1 MFSRVERVDRVDD
14 EKVSAGCDGWEYI
27 FLMMVVLMA
36 MVMPLLPFQDDWTYL
51 TAPNPEFAWRDLLP
65 GAAFWRPFD
74 ALWGGLLGRVP
85 WLFPWANRIAIV
97 WGHVLCVYLVARIV
111 DELCDDSRGRFAAVG
126 FFAVSSGI
134 AAVIV
139 NTDSLNLVWS
149 CVWGCAGTLALLK
162 GRACA
167 LVFGCYAVSVLC
179 KESGLSWLA
188 VGPLLALA
196 KGADWRRFARQVG
209 VGAGVF
215 VVYLCLRFALQGE
228 MMLGNEGDYALTLS
242 PTIIGRNF
250 AILVGMSLSC
260 VDGLAMGV
268 KPVVFW
274 TTVVLS
280 VAAWL
285 LFAWCV
291 RIGRGETLATRLLV
305 GVGVIAAFAAP
316 HCLFK
321 NHHPAEMHFYP
332 VVLGTAL
339 AISLTPLDYAKRIPF
354 IVSVVSMCAVFA
366 IGWFDKMT
374 AIYASSERARAL
386 FEEVRQSVA
395 DFSAPSEYRVKSV
408 HEVARYSVFSQPAT
422 WCLDNGRAFR
432 CLNGWRE
439 SKVVL
444 AEE

>member
-1 MFSRVERVDRVDD
+1 MKRI
-14 EKVSAGCDGWEYI
+14 GIYG
-27 FLMMVVLMA
+27 LMWIALLA
-36 MVMPLLPFQDDWTYL
+36 LVMPLLPLQDDWIYL
-51 TAPNPEFAWRDLLP
+51 TAPNLDFAWRDLLP
-65 GAAFWRPFD
+65 GEAFWRPFD
-74 ALWGGLLGRVP
+74 ALWGGLLGRAP

-97 WGHVLCVYLVARIV
+97 LGHVLCVYLVARIV
-111 DELCDDSRGRFAAVG
+111 DELCGDRRGRFAAVG
-126 FFAVSSGI
+126 FFALSSGI

-162 GRACA
+162 GRSLL

-188 VGPLLALA
+188 VGPLLVYA
-196 KGADWRRFARQVG
+196 KDSDWRRLVKLACMGACLFA
-209 VGAGVF
+209 
-215 VVYLCLRFALQGE
+215 VYLCARFALQGE
-228 MMLGNEGDYALTLS
+228 VVLGNGGDYALTLS
-242 PTIIGRNF
+242 PKIVGRNF
-250 AILVGMSLSC
+250 AILVGMSLSG

-274 TTVVLS
+274 MTVVLS

-285 LFAWCV
+285 SFAWCV
-291 RIGRGETLATRLLV
+291 RAGRGKSAAKWMFVCAAMIL
-305 GVGVIAAFAAP
+305 AFAAP

-339 AISLTPLDYAKRIPF
+339 AIALIPMDYSKRMAF
-354 IVSVVSMCAVFA
+354 MVSVVSMCAVFA

-374 AIYASSERARAL
+374 SIYASSARARAL
-386 FEEVRQSVA
+386 LAEVQQSVA
-395 DFSAPSEYRVKSV
+395 DFSAPSEYRVKCAQ
-408 HEVARYSVFSQPAT
+408 EVASYSVFSQPAI

-444 AEE
+444 VEE

>member
-1 MFSRVERVDRVDD
+1 MKRI
-14 EKVSAGCDGWEYI
+14 GIY
-27 FLMMVVLMA
+27 VLMCAALLA

-51 TAPNPEFAWRDLLP
+51 TAPHPDFAWRDLLP

-74 ALWGGLLGRVP
+74 ALWGGLLGRAP

-97 WGHVLCVYLVARIV
+97 LGHVLCVYLVARIV
-111 DELCDDSRGRFAAVG
+111 DELCDDSRSRFAAVG
-126 FFAVSSGI
+126 FFALSSGI

-149 CVWGCAGTLALLK
+149 CVWGCIGTLALLK
-162 GRACA
+162 GRPLL

-188 VGPLLALA
+188 VGPLLVYAKESDLRRLVKLACIGACLFAL
-196 KGADWRRFARQVG
+196 
-209 VGAGVF
+209 
-215 VVYLCLRFALQGE
+215 YLCLRFALQGGV
-228 MMLGNEGDYALTLS
+228 MLGNEGDYALTLS
-242 PTIIGRNF
+242 PKTIGVNLS
-250 AILVGMSLSC
+250 ILAGLSLSG
-260 VDGLAMGV
+260 VDALAFVSHRYFLFGASA
-268 KPVVFW
+268 
-274 TTVVLS
+274 VLS
-280 VAAWL
+280 VI
-285 LFAWCV
+285 AWCAFAACADLW
-291 RIGRGETLATRLLV
+291 RGKSAARRLFV
-305 GVGVIAAFAAP
+305 CVAVILAFAAP

-339 AISLTPLDYAKRIPF
+339 GIALIPMDYVKRIPF

-374 AIYASSERARAL
+374 AIYASSARAKAL
-386 FEEVRQSVA
+386 LAEVRDSVPDVSLA
-395 DFSAPSEYRVKSV
+395 KEYRVLSAP
-408 HEVARYSVFSQPAT
+408 EVVRYSVFSQPAT

>member
-1 MFSRVERVDRVDD
+1 MKRI
-14 EKVSAGCDGWEYI
+14 GIYG
-27 FLMMVVLMA
+27 LMWIALLA
-36 MVMPLLPFQDDWTYL
+36 LVMPLLPFQDDWTYL

-74 ALWGGLLGRVP
+74 ALWGGILGCAP

-97 WGHVLCVYLVARIV
+97 LGHVLCVYLVARIV
-111 DELCDDSRGRFAAVG
+111 DELCDDKRGRFAAVG
-126 FFAVSSGI
+126 FFALSSGI

-149 CVWGCAGTLALLK
+149 CVWGCAGTLALLR
-162 GRACA
+162 GRSLF

-188 VGPLLALA
+188 VGPLLVYA
-196 KGADWRRFARQVG
+196 KDSDWRRLVKLACM
-209 VGAGVF
+209 GACVF
-215 VVYLCLRFALQGE
+215 VVYLCARFALQGE
-228 MMLGNEGDYALTLS
+228 VVLGNGDDYALTLS
-242 PTIIGRNF
+242 PKTISVNLS
-250 AILVGMSLSC
+250 ILAGLSLSG
-260 VDGLAMGV
+260 VDALAFVSHRYFLFGA
-268 KPVVFW
+268 
-274 TTVVLS
+274 TAVLS
-280 VAAWL
+280 VIAWSV
-285 LFAWCV
+285 FALCADL
-291 RIGRGETLATRLLV
+291 GRGKSAALRLLV
-305 GVGVIAAFAAP
+305 CAAVILAFAAP

-339 AISLTPLDYAKRIPF
+339 AIANIPMDYAKRMPF

-374 AIYASSERARAL
+374 SIYESSARAKAL
-386 FEEVRQSVA
+386 LAEVRDSVV
-395 DFSAPSEYRVKSV
+395 DFSMANEYRVKSTP
-408 HEVARYSVFSQPAT
+408 EVARYSVFSQPAV

-439 SKVVL
+439 SKLVL
-444 AEE
+444 VEE